1 MEKEMKIILGS
12 KSPRRQELLKQIGVS
27 FECVVSGKEEIIT
40 DTDPETVVRDLSA
53 GKAED
58 VCARI
63 RERYSGEETLIIGAD
78 TIVAYNNRILGKPAG
93 KEEAFETL
101 KMLQGKK
108 HQVYTGVSLIY
119 LRDGGDAETGFG
131 FTECTDVYM
140 KEMTDQAIRDYI
152 DTGEPMDKAG
162 AYAIQGLFAVN
173 IEKISGDYNNVVGLP
188 VARIYSEARERLGI
202 DIVTG
207 KRIMKA
213 CIFDLDGTIMDTLT
227 SIAVTANQVLKEL
240 GLKPHPEENYKT
252 YAGDGQIE
260 LIKRALEAAGDTG
273 RKMFDQAMA
282 RYIELFK
289 TGCTY
294 EVRPYPEIRE
304 LLEELKKNNIKIA
317 VFSNKEHDNVCSIL
331 RELFGEGYF
340 DFILGQRPDH
350 EKKPNSGGIDIIL
363 RAMDVDSNQCLYI
376 GDTSTDM
383 KTGTGASLFTVGVT
397 WGFREEKE
405 LRDSGAHTII
415 HHPLELLQY
424 I

>member
-1 MEKEMKIILGS
+1 MKIILGS

-27 FECVVSGKEEIIT
+27 FECVVSEKEEIIT
-40 DTDPETVVRDLSA
+40 DTNPETVVRDLSA
-53 GKAED
+53 GKAAD

-63 RERYSGEETLIIGAD
+63 REQYSGEEVLIIGAD
-78 TIVAYNNRILGKPAG
+78 TIVAYNNRILGKPAD
-93 KEEAFETL
+93 KAEAFETL
-101 KMLQGKK
+101 KMLQGNK
-108 HQVYTGVSLIY
+108 HQVYTGVTIFY
-119 LRDGGDAETGFG
+119 LSGSGDAGTACC

-140 KEMTDQAIRDYI
+140 KAMTDQAIRAYI

-188 VARIYSEARERLGI
+188 VARIYSEVRERLGI

-207 KRIMKA
+207 KHRMKA
-213 CIFDLDGTIMDTLT
+213 CIFDLDGTILDTLT
-227 SIAVTANQVLKEL
+227 SISVTANQVLKEL
-240 GLKPHPEENYKT
+240 GFIPHPEENYKT

-260 LIKRALEAAGDTG
+260 LIKRALIEAGDTG
-273 RKMFDQAMA
+273 LEMFDRAMS

-294 EVRPYPEIRE
+294 EVRPYPGIRE
-304 LLEELKKNNIKIA
+304 LFEELKKKNIKIA

-331 RELFGEGYF
+331 KELFGEGYF
-340 DFILGQRPDH
+340 DFILGQRADH
-350 EKKPNSGGIDIIL
+350 EKKPSSEGIDIIL
-363 RAMDVDSNQCLYI
+363 KAMDVDSDQCLYI

-383 KTGTGASLFTVGVT
+383 KTGTGASLFTIGVT

-405 LRDSGAHTII
+405 LRDSGADTII
-415 HHPLELLQY
+415 HHPLELLEY

>member
-1 MEKEMKIILGS
+1 MKIVLGS

-27 FECVVSGKEEIIT
+27 YECVVSEKEEIIT
-40 DTDPETVVRDLSA
+40 STEPETVVRELSA
-53 GKAED
+53 GKAAD
-58 VCARI
+58 VCVKVC
-63 RERYSGEETLIIGAD
+63 ERYSGEEVLIIGAD
-78 TIVAYNNRILGKPAG
+78 TIVAYNNRILGKPSD
-93 KEEAFETL
+93 KNDAFETL

-108 HQVYTGVSLIY
+108 HQVYTGVTIVY
-119 LRDGGDAETGFG
+119 LSGSGDAGTDCC

-140 KEMTDQAIRDYI
+140 KEMSDKAIRDYI

-173 IEKISGDYNNVVGLP
+173 IEKITGDYNNVVGLP
-188 VARIYSEARERLGI
+188 VARIYSEVRERLGI

-207 KRIMKA
+207 KHVMKA
-213 CIFDLDGTIMDTLT
+213 CIFDLDGTTLDTVT

-240 GLKPHPEENYKT
+240 GFMPHPEENYKT

-260 LIKRALEAAGDTG
+260 LIKRALIAAGDTG
-273 RKMFDQAMA
+273 LKTFETAMS

-294 EVRPYPEIRE
+294 EVKPYPGIRE
-304 LLEELKKNNIKIA
+304 LFKELKKNNIKI
-317 VFSNKEHDNVCSIL
+317 VIFSNKEHGNVCSIL
-331 RELFGEGYF
+331 KDIFGDGYF
-340 DFILGQRPDH
+340 DFILGQREDH
-350 EKKPNSGGIDIIL
+350 EKKPSPEGIDIIL
-363 RAMDVDSNQCLYI
+363 KEINVDSRQCLYI

-383 KTGTGASLFTVGVT
+383 KTGTGASLFTIGVT

-405 LRDSGAHTII
+405 LRDNGADKII
-415 HHPLELLQY
+415 HHPLELLEY